1 VFVDQVNNPD
11 NIALG
16 SFDEICTDKSIEYEA
31 LNQNGNFIEYK
42 DSVIIIKSNFF

>member
-1 VFVDQVNNPD
+1 VLIDQVNSAD

-31 LNQNGNFIEYK
+31 LIQNGNFIEYK
-42 DSVIIIKSNFF
+42 DSAIIIKSNFL